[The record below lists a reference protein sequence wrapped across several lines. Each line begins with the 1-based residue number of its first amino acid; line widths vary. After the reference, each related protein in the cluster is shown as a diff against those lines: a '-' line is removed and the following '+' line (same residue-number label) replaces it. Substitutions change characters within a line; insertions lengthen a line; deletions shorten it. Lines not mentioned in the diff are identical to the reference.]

1 MAQFMTPEERQA
13 AQAARQAT
21 RYPGMVEPPGF
32 DSPSD
37 RVADRVL
44 RREQR
49 GRYTGPP
56 VGPPVQ
62 VPPIPGTPSLAGPLR
77 SFMPKNGKMK
87 GAWGDIGA
95 MRGAESVLVGGFTAG
110 GPPVR
115 HGKGKKGKKK

>member
-13 AQAARQAT
+13 AQAARQAK

-32 DSPSD
+32 DSPAD
-37 RVADRVL
+37 RAADRVL

-62 VPPIPGTPSLAGPLR
+62 VPPGGPTLLTAAGLPIPSR
-77 SFMPKNGKMK
+77 MPKGASMK
-87 GAWGDIGA
+87 GAWGDVGA
-95 MRGAESVLVGGFTAG
+95 LRAKESVLVGGFKAG
-110 GPPVR
+110 RGMTWP
-115 HGKGKKGKKK
+115 KKRKKK